1 VTLVA
6 KTGTIKAV
14 DATEAMTEEGQV
26 VRVDGADAEVEAKK
40 KRAVEARAGIIGFL
54 LFSLVIMRI
63 VTRIMRNNDRD

>member
-1 VTLVA
+1 MTLVA

-14 DATEAMTEEGQV
+14 DATEEGQV

-63 VTRIMRNNDRD
+63 VTRVMRNNDRD